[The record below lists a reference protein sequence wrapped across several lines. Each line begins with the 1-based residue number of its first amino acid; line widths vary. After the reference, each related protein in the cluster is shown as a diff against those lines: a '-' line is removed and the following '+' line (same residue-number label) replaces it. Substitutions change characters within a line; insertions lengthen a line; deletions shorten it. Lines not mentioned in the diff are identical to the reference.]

1 MSEKT
6 NLENSKA
13 ELTKAKIL
21 QAATKVFS
29 EKGFDGARVDEIAS
43 RAKVNKA
50 MIYYYFENKEKLLEE
65 LIKDFKE
72 DIRKVKEKLTK
83 DVDWNDESESE
94 RVFEEMLNYMETK
107 KNILRIITIET
118 LKSVSSDVT
127 IFSILLP
134 SLEFKLNNLK
144 EHGVEVDDA
153 MKMMLDSFF
162 FGMVPVTLFLTLGDR
177 WADFYGFDRDEVKKK
192 FMEDYREIRAA
203 YHNCTTRKNN
213 K

>member
-72 DIRKVKEKLTK
+72 DIRKVKEKLIK
-83 DVDWNDESESE
+83 DVDWNDESQSE

-118 LKSVSSDVT
+118 LKSVSNDVT
-127 IFSILLP
+127 IFGILLP

-144 EHGVEVDDA
+144 KHGVEVDDA
-153 MKMMLDSFF
+153 MRMMMDSFF

-177 WADFYGFDRDEVKKK
+177 WADFYGFDREVVKKK
-192 FMEDYREIRAA
+192 FVEDYREIRAA
-203 YHNCTTRKNN
+203 YYNSATRKNN
-213 K
+213 E